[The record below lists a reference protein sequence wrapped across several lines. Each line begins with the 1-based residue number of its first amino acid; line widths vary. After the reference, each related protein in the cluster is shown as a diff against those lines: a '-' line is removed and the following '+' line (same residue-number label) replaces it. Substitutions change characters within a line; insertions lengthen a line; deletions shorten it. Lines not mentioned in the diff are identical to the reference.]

1 MNDTIT
7 ITSTSTSKIL
17 AVLPV
22 AGTKHYDAKNVTLA
36 VGNPLRFFRE
46 ATNPHDRFAVAII
59 FIDLKGQEHKLGY
72 IPATH
77 SQIFSTLLDNN
88 IPLSCSVSA
97 LIPKSYNPIL
107 ISISLA

>member
-1 MNDTIT
+1 MND
-7 ITSTSTSKIL
+7 TSKIL

-36 VGNPLRFFRE
+36 VGNPLRLFRE

-59 FIDLKGQEHKLGY
+59 FVDPKGQEHKLGY

-77 SQIFSTLLDNN
+77 SQIFSTLLDND
-88 IPLSCSVSA
+88 IYLSCSVSA
-97 LIPKSYNPIL
+97 IIQKSYNSI
-107 ISISLA
+107 IMTISLA